1 MPVGAAS
8 QSTTFGTKPCL
19 QLILFVLAI
28 PTRENQGCTTVL
40 QNEMGKMLHDWC
52 FAGATHGEVANRNGG
67 NVDLATLAQSK
78 VVQ

>member
-1 MPVGAAS
+1 MPVGAAG
-8 QSTTFGTKPCL
+8 QNTTFGAKPCL

-28 PTRENQGCTTVL
+28 PTRENQGRTTVL

-52 FAGATHGEVANRNGG
+52 FAGTTHGEVANRNGG
-67 NVDLATLAQSK
+67 NVNVATLEQSM